1 MGKITTLTPEEL
13 AMVAK
18 KPSEEAIEAVEKTGD
33 QDALEKV
40 KQLASMA
47 AAKDLMVRG
56 WVTEALSML
65 YKKCGP
71 DPVREV
77 WMNSFLPMFK
87 ADPDSFWNSSF
98 HDRVLSCINGLRFSL
113 DASVKVVDEDD
124 EKLSFVMTPCAS
136 GQQLMESGIY
146 NGTCVC
152 CDADP
157 ITGGLNHFPIYCTHN
172 PVADLARIE
181 ACGYL
186 QNVTEFPE
194 NVATCSCTYVIY
206 RRKED
211 IPEKYYTRL
220 GLKKPD

>member
-77 WMNSFLPMFK
+77 WMNCFLPMFK

-98 HDRVLSCINGLRFSL
+98 HDRVLSCINGLLRH
-113 DASVKVVDEDD
+113 DALRLRPTAYGVRHLQRNV
-124 EKLSFVMTPCAS
+124 
-136 GQQLMESGIY
+136 
-146 NGTCVC
+146 CVLRRG
-152 CDADP
+152 P
-157 ITGGLNHFPIYCTHN
+157 H
-172 PVADLARIE
+172 
-181 ACGYL
+181 
-186 QNVTEFPE
+186 
-194 NVATCSCTYVIY
+194 Y
-206 RRKED
+206 RRAESLPHLLHPQPRSGLGPD
-211 IPEKYYTRL
+211 RGVRIPAECDGVPGKCGNLLLHLCDLSAQRGHPRKVLHQTRL
-220 GLKKPD
+220 EEARLNRARQAFIKVNQTEE